1 MEKNKKMAGFVLAI
15 YLKGEKM
22 LNKLILIEGENY
34 KQFSNEKELVEYM
47 LGDNYY
53 SLSEKEKQILISK
66 NAIFKCY
73 GKGIEIVKYQ
83 EKIEN
88 FKNKFII
95 YDEKSYIL
103 SLLLADQIKLLES
116 KDANIYAKEMD
127 KTNFEGNYIILN
139 NFAEE
144 LLKKYLEKQI

>member
-1 MEKNKKMAGFVLAI
+1 
-15 YLKGEKM
+15 M

-66 NAIFKCY
+66 NAIFNCY

-83 EKIEN
+83 EKIEDL
-88 FKNKFII
+88 KNKFII
-95 YDEKSYIL
+95 YDEKTYIL
-103 SLLLADQIKLLES
+103 SLLLTDQIKLLES
-116 KDANIYAKEMD
+116 KDANIYTKEMD

-144 LLKKYLEKQI
+144 LLKKYLKN

>member
-1 MEKNKKMAGFVLAI
+1 
-15 YLKGEKM
+15 M

-53 SLSEKEKQILISK
+53 SLSEKEKHILISK

-83 EKIEN
+83 EKKEDL
-88 FKNKFII
+88 KNKFII
-95 YDEKSYIL
+95 YDEKTYIL
-103 SLLLADQIKLLES
+103 SLLVIPQ
-116 KDANIYAKEMD
+116 
-127 KTNFEGNYIILN
+127 
-139 NFAEE
+139 
-144 LLKKYLEKQI
+144 EK